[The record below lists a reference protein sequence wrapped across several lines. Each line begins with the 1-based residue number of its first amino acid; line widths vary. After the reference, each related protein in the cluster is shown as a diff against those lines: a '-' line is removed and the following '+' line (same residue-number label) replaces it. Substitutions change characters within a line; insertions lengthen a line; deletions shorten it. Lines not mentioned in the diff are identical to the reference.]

1 MTPMQGSDLIARVLH
16 ATFQEKLLAEQFGP
30 EVERS
35 EIVRGLRKLAVG
47 LRSRLKEQS
56 NDIMAHAAIVCSE
69 GQQTE

>member
-47 LRSRLKEQS
+47 LRSRLKDQS
-56 NDIMAHAAIVCSE
+56 NDIVAHAASVCA
-69 GQQTE
+69 